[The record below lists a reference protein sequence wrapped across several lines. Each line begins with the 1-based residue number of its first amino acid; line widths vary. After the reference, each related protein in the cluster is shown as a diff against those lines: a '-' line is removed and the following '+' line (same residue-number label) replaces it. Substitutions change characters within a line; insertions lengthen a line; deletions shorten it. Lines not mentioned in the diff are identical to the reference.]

1 MWNLGWPEM
10 MVVFVLALLLFGPK
24 KLPEVGKQ
32 VAKALGEFRRA
43 SNELK
48 DTWHREMAAVERET
62 QEIKKEAEAVAQT
75 TSEYTSDYNNYNYDS
90 SYDYGAY
97 GYPEGGDTTTADAS
111 GAVEGGVEVAAGTV
125 AESAG
130 ESAAAD
136 TAQAAESAP
145 VILAAADT
153 IPANGTPDPKE
164 GSATEP
170 AAR

>member
-10 MVVFVLALLLFGPK
+10 MVIFVLALLLFGPK

-43 SNELK
+43 SSELK
-48 DTWHREMAAVERET
+48 ETWHREMAAVERET
-62 QEIKKEAEAVAQT
+62 QEIRQEAESVVQT
-75 TSEYTSDYNNYNYDS
+75 TNEYTSDYNNYNYDS

-97 GYPEGGDTTTADAS
+97 GYPEGGDTTTAEAS
-111 GAVEGGVEVAAGTV
+111 GAVEGGVEVAAV
-125 AESAG
+125 AATESTG
-130 ESAAAD
+130 ESAAAE

-145 VILAAADT
+145 VITAAADT
-153 IPANGTPDPKE
+153 VPANGTPAAKE

-170 AAR
+170 ATR

>member
-97 GYPEGGDTTTADAS
+97 GYPEGGDTAAS
-111 GAVEGGVEVAAGTV
+111 GTAEGAVEVAADKA

>member
-10 MVVFVLALLLFGPK
+10 MVIFVLALLLFGPK

-62 QEIKKEAEAVAQT
+62 QEIKQEAESVAQT

-97 GYPEGGDTTTADAS
+97 GYPEGGDTTTG
-111 GAVEGGVEVAAGTV
+111 GAVEGAVESASDTA

-145 VILAAADT
+145 VIMAAADT
-153 IPANGTPDPKE
+153 VPANGTPETRE
-164 GSATEP
+164 GSSTEP
-170 AAR
+170 ATR